1 MKLIVTVVKYIPQAR
16 MNYIAKST
24 AGWSIVQI
32 LLDFAGGVMSIM
44 QLVIDSSLQAD
55 WSGLTAN
62 PVKFGLGNISIFF
75 DVIFMIQHYILY
87 HPSRKLREER
97 DDEDVEQSLI

>member
-1 MKLIVTVVKYIPQAR
+1 
-16 MNYIAKST
+16 MNYVAKST

-32 LLDFAGGVMSIM
+32 LLDFGGGVMSIL

-62 PVKFGLGNISIFF
+62 PVKFGLGNVSIFF
-75 DVIFMIQHYILY
+75 DLIFMLQHYILY
-87 HPSRKLREER
+87 RPARKQRGQSI
-97 DDEDVEQSLI
+97 DEDEEQSLI

>member
-1 MKLIVTVVKYIPQAR
+1 

-44 QLVIDSSLQAD
+44 QLVIDSSLQGD

-62 PVKFGLGNISIFF
+62 PVKFGLGNVSVFF
-75 DVIFMIQHYILY
+75 DVIFMLQHYILY
-87 HPSRKLREER
+87 RPSRKLCQER
-97 DDEDVEQSLI
+97 IDEDVEQTLI